1 MGSKKEMLLRV
12 SAALGREAQQPVP
25 IPRPL
30 ETFSCGTTKGT
41 EASLVAQFCAEAE
54 KVGAQVSRVQ
64 SSDEIKS
71 YLAEILSDDK
81 PASVAL
87 SNSKAVHDSGIREWL
102 ISQDIQVLPSINEFG
117 SIEANAATRQSAD
130 SPTGESAIATNSAT
144 ATNKS
149 ETSKG
154 NGKSLTSSHQR
165 ALMGASLGVTSADY
179 AIADTGTLV
188 LVSGNEQHRLISLL
202 PPTHLCLLDS
212 SRVVANL
219 SSLLACVSGEYQFSK
234 TPPLAMTFIT
244 GPSRTADIELT
255 LTVGV
260 HGPRQ
265 QHILIHSTKEEGGLP
280 WNAQHAAV
288 ERSFED

>member
-1 MGSKKEMLLRV
+1 MASKKEMLLRV
-12 SAALGREAQQPVP
+12 STALGREAQNPVP

-30 ETFSCGTTKGT
+30 ATFSCGTTGT

-81 PASVAL
+81 PATVAL
-87 SNSKAVHDSGIREWL
+87 SNSKAVHDSGIREWF
-102 ISQDIQVLPSINEFG
+102 ISQDIQVLPSINEFA
-117 SIEANAATRQSAD
+117 SIEPNAATRPSAHR
-130 SPTGESAIATNSAT
+130 PTGESAT

-165 ALMGASLGVTSADY
+165 ALMGAGLGVTSADY

-265 QHILIHSTKEEGGLP
+265 QHILIHST
-280 WNAQHAAV
+280 N
-288 ERSFED
+288 R

>member
-1 MGSKKEMLLRV
+1 M
-12 SAALGREAQQPVP
+12 
-25 IPRPL
+25 
-30 ETFSCGTTKGT
+30 TGTA
-41 EASLVAQFCAEAE
+41 ESLIAQFCAEAE
-54 KVGAQVSRVQ
+54 KVGAQVARVQ

-71 YLAEILSDDK
+71 YLAGILSGDK
-81 PASVAL
+81 PATVAL
-87 SNSKAVHDSGIREWL
+87 SNSKAVHDSGIRQWF
-102 ISQDIQVLPSINEFG
+102 ISQDIQVISSINEFA
-117 SIEANAATRQSAD
+117 SIEPDTTARQSAHRP
-130 SPTGESAIATNSAT
+130 STNE
-144 ATNKS
+144 S

-154 NGKSLTSSHQR
+154 DGASLTSSYQR
-165 ALMGASLGVTSADY
+165 ALMAASLGVTSADY

-219 SSLLACVSGEYQFSK
+219 SSLLACVSGEYQFSR

-265 QHILIHSTKEEGGLP
+265 QHILIHSTKG
-280 WNAQHAAV
+280 
-288 ERSFED
+288 